1 MGYLISF
8 FFVFVV
14 IGMATVLQKKGIL
27 MEEGSRK
34 MIHIGV
40 SNWWILA
47 MIFFDSPWEAS
58 VVPLCFVGIN
68 YVSYKKQ
75 LFSAMER
82 DGQKEDLG
90 TVYYAVSLFLLAI
103 WTFWMKRPE
112 IGLLGILIMGYG
124 DGFAAVV
131 GKKFGRRKL
140 PWNKK
145 KTVEGSGVVFFFGA
159 ILTMIVLHL
168 YYPQI
173 SGLECVWITVIMGVL
188 SFGVES
194 VTPFGLDN
202 LSLPILSSLTFYG
215 LLNIL
220 L

>member
-1 MGYLISF
+1 MGYIISF
-8 FFVFVV
+8 LFVFVV
-14 IGMATVLQKKGIL
+14 IGLATVFQKKGIL

-58 VVPLCFVGIN
+58 IVPLCFVAIN

-90 TVYYAVSLFLLAI
+90 TVYYAVSLFLLAM

-124 DGFAAVV
+124 DGFAAIV

-140 PWNKK
+140 PWNQK
-145 KTVEGSGVVFFFGA
+145 KTLAGSGMVFFFGA
-159 ILTMIVLHL
+159 VITMIVLRL

-173 SGLECVWITVIMGVL
+173 SGLECVWIGIIMGVL

-202 LSLPILSSLTFYG
+202 LSLPILSSLMFYG
-215 LLNIL
+215 LMNMIL
-220 L
+220 